1 VPINSQH
8 PEYQRTLPQWTR
20 CRDAVEGQDVIKA
33 KGDSYLPRLSGHFE
47 PNTGA
52 QAYEAYKGRALWF
65 GATDRTLNGYV
76 GAILRKDPSFIVPD
90 TLRDRMEDITDA
102 GQNAVQFAHALTK
115 ELLTTG
121 RCGLLVDKLSEDASE
136 GEPAF
141 IKLYYPENI
150 LNWVV
155 VDGKFMAVILEE
167 TVLVPDKDKYDL
179 VEAKQI
185 RELSMETGIYTVT
198 LWRKTTGVTAGSEEW
213 IPGQTVAPTMRGIP
227 IDHIPFV
234 MISADED
241 SISCSKPPLLDL
253 VNVNINHYQLDADY
267 RHGLHF
273 TALPTPVFTG
283 VDDSRAYYLG
293 SEGAINLRDVN
304 SKAFYLEFNGQ
315 GLVAIKDALEDRT
328 KQMAALGAQLL
339 QRSQR
344 GRGVETAEAARIQQS
359 GETSLLSTIV
369 GRIEEGFERALT
381 YIMNWEGVTTAE
393 GDIEVTLN
401 RDFIDATLSAQEI
414 TAIVA
419 AWQAGSMRNEDLF
432 WNLQRGGIVKP
443 NITFD
448 EFQKVLDEEKV
459 VKDAAMATRK
469 AAAQPPAPT
478 IGSQDGVPAAGG
490 ASGAGGS
497 GAGAGKGPSGTTY
510 ND

>member
-1 VPINSQH
+1 
-8 PEYQRTLPQWTR
+8 
-20 CRDAVEGQDVIKA
+20 
-33 KGDSYLPRLSGHFE
+33 
-47 PNTGA
+47 
-52 QAYEAYKGRALWF
+52 LWF

-90 TLRDRMEDITDA
+90 VLRPRMENITNA
-102 GQNAVQFAHALTK
+102 GQNAVQFTHALTK

-136 GEPAF
+136 GETAF

-150 LNWVV
+150 LNWTVS
-155 VDGKFMAVILEE
+155 DGKFMSVILEE
-167 TVLVPDKDKYDL
+167 TILVPDKDKYDL

-198 LWRKTTGVTAGSEEW
+198 LWRKTTGITAGSDEW
-213 IPGQTVAPTMRGIP
+213 TPGQPVAPTMRGIP

-293 SEGAINLRDVN
+293 SEGAINLRNAD

-359 GETSLLSTIV
+359 GETSLLSAIV

-381 YIMNWEGVTTAE
+381 YIMNWEGVAPAE

-414 TAIVA
+414 TAIVS

-459 VKDAAMATRK
+459 AKDAAKM
-469 AAAQPPAPT
+469 AAATPQVPAT
-478 IGSQDGVPAAGG
+478 AGQDGAPDAGN
-490 ASGAGGS
+490 ANGAGGS
-497 GAGAGKGPSGTTY
+497 GTGAGKAPSRAQN